1 MGSAIHSRLLLRA
14 SAMRYQPELAEGV
27 VVRTAAPATV
37 STPAPSRP
45 VTRWLN
51 AWLNSPWSSLI
62 SPLLLLALWSLA
74 TALDWAPEQILVS
87 PLQVLRSAADMVASG
102 ELQQHLSISLLRLM
116 GGFALGSAAGIAF
129 GILVG
134 LSAPL
139 RSFTAPTF
147 HVLRQ
152 MPSVALIPL
161 FILLFGIGE
170 SFKIFI
176 VVKATFFVVAL
187 AVIDGVTSVPQ
198 RYLEVAAVLRLSP
211 WQAVRKV
218 VLPAIVP
225 ATLTGVRIALGR
237 SWMVLVGAEL
247 LAADSG
253 VGQMMEMGRQMFRL
267 DVVMVGVVLTGL
279 VGFALD
285 RGFLLLEAWL
295 MRWQRS

>member
-27 VVRTAAPATV
+27 VVRTAAPVTV
-37 STPAPSRP
+37 SAPAPSRL
-45 VTRWLN
+45 VTRWVN
-51 AWLNSPWSSLI
+51 AWLNSPWSPLT

-187 AVIDGVTSVPQ
+187 AVIDAVTSVPQ
-198 RYLEVAAVLRLSP
+198 RYLEVAAVLRLSR

-295 MRWQRS
+295 MRWQRA

>member
-1 MGSAIHSRLLLRA
+1 
-14 SAMRYQPELAEGV
+14 
-27 VVRTAAPATV
+27 
-37 STPAPSRP
+37 
-45 VTRWLN
+45 
-51 AWLNSPWSSLI
+51 
-62 SPLLLLALWSLA
+62 
-74 TALDWAPEQILVS
+74 
-87 PLQVLRSAADMVASG
+87 
-102 ELQQHLSISLLRLM
+102 M

-198 RYLEVAAVLRLSP
+198 RYLEVAAVLRLSR